1 MKKLLL
7 LCCLFGLSFSKAQKV
22 AHIDFDSLVTKMPET
37 KKVREQAEKMLADI
51 NKTMFDMDGE
61 LKKQASIYLEKKEK
75 MPDAERAKTE
85 EQLGMMQQKIQYYRE
100 QSEAD
105 YQSKIA
111 QLSAP
116 LVEKAKKAIEAVA
129 KEKGYKYVFDLS
141 GRILYSEPGDNI
153 LNLTEKK
160 LATMPEAKIPGNEKE
175 EQKKQGGR

>member
-1 MKKLLL
+1 MKKLL
-7 LCCLFGLSFSKAQKV
+7 LCCLFGISLLKAQKV

-37 KKVREQAEKMLADI
+37 KKVREQAEKMLTDI
-51 NKTMFDMDGE
+51 NKTMFEMDEE
-61 LKKQASIYLEKKEK
+61 LKKQAGIYMDKKDK
-75 MPDAERAKTE
+75 MPEAERAKTE

-129 KEKGYKYVFDLS
+129 KEKGYKYVFDIS

-160 LATMPEAKIPGNEKE
+160 LASLPEAKIPGTENTAPNKPGT
-175 EQKKQGGR
+175 K